1 MILSESLTDRVRY
14 ESENSVLM
22 EDSKYQIIY
31 EETKNQCNMISPQSM
46 FDSSIKS
53 INKKKK
59 YVNRVKHVSFILLQH
74 RIKIDK
80 HHLTKFL

>member
-22 EDSKYQIIY
+22 EDSKYLIIY

-53 INKKKK
+53 INK
-59 YVNRVKHVSFILLQH
+59 
-74 RIKIDK
+74 
-80 HHLTKFL
+80 